1 MAFIADIV
9 SSEKELFKGE
19 IKLLVAPGSQGEL
32 GILPGHTPLLTR
44 LKSGCVSVTTPDD
57 QVQHIYV
64 SGGILEVQPHQVTLL
79 LDTGIRAV
87 DLDEAAILAAKSRAE
102 ELMAN
107 HSELF
112 DLAET
117 EANLIQAIHQLR
129 TLEKL
134 RNSRK

>member
-1 MAFIADIV
+1 MGFIADIV

-19 IKLLVAPGSQGEL
+19 VKLVVAPGLMGEL
-32 GILPGHTPLLTR
+32 GILPGHAPLITR
-44 LKSGCVSVTTPDD
+44 LQPGCISLTTLDD

-64 SGGILEVQPHQVTLL
+64 SGGILEVQPHRVTVL

-87 DLDEAAILAAKSRAE
+87 DLDEAAIMAAKARAE

-107 HSELF
+107 RSELF

-117 EANLIQAIHQLR
+117 EATLIQAIHQLR
-129 TLEKL
+129 TLEKY
-134 RNSRK
+134 RNTRK